1 MPKKKRT
8 PKKSFAEIL
17 SEKLSHLGDVDID
30 SLDDH
35 SASWVSVRIANAEL
49 HFQFDGQGKNI
60 ERIGLY
66 KDKVEVTDQ
75 IKVWGN

>member
-17 SEKLSHLGDVDID
+17 FDKISHLGEGDAGYF
-30 SLDDH
+30 DDN
-35 SASWVSVRIANAEL
+35 SASWVSLRIKDTEL
-49 HFQFDGQGKNI
+49 HFQFDGKGQNI
-60 ERIGLY
+60 ETIGLY

>member
-1 MPKKKRT
+1 MPKKKRS
-8 PKKSFAEIL
+8 PKRCFAEML
-17 SEKLSHLGDVDID
+17 SEKLIHLGDVDIG

-35 SASWVSVRIANAEL
+35 SASWVSVRIRNAEL

-66 KDKVEVTDQ
+66 KDKIEVTDQ

>member
-1 MPKKKRT
+1 MPKKKRS

-17 SEKLSHLGDVDID
+17 SEKLNHLGEVDIG
-30 SLDDH
+30 SLDDN
-35 SASWVSVRIANAEL
+35 SASWISLRIEDTEL
-49 HFQFDGQGKNI
+49 HFMFDGQGKNI